1 MQRFSRA
8 QQNSFAGS
16 MRTTGDIQHEMIPI
30 DEIHVRV
37 ATLQK
42 QRTVPRRLS
51 AKGMRRCI
59 ARQVSLGL
67 DNSSSQPDAA
77 QVVNQSFSNEIPGQG
92 RGGFGEICPL
102 QAAWLLLIHNNGFTT
117 IQSQQ
122 VQRTVS
128 LVPLR

>member
-37 ATLQK
+37 TTLQK
-42 QRTVPRRLS
+42 KRTIPPRLS
-51 AKGMRRCI
+51 AKGVRRCV
-59 ARQVSLGL
+59 AHQVSLGL

-92 RGGFGEICPL
+92 RGGSGEFFPL
-102 QAAWLLLIHNNGFTT
+102 QSAWLLL
-117 IQSQQ
+117 
-122 VQRTVS
+122 
-128 LVPLR
+128 